1 MFLRPKYFT
10 EPPQSVLRHCGAGG
24 ETMGQNLQELK
35 KRGENVGRDINREE
49 EEKKLKGEVEK
60 GSEEVKGKAEEAK
73 RKIGI

>member
-1 MFLRPKYFT
+1 
-10 EPPQSVLRHCGAGG
+10 
-24 ETMGQNLQELK
+24 MGQNLQELK